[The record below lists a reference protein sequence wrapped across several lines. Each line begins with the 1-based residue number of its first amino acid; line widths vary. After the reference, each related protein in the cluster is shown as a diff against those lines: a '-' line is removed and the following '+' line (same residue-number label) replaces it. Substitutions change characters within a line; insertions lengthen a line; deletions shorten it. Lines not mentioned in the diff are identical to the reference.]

1 MTLCISPV
9 IPAATFTILML
20 LASLNSC
27 ANPCIY
33 LLFSGQFPKR
43 LVTFLCQRR
52 SDGKDSMHDE
62 ATLVSALYM
71 SFRNV
76 SESKWGRHVI
86 KTDWNGKSL
95 RSVRLEMLLSSYLH
109 FSDCFFWTGDMQTRC
124 TGSICVSDIWKDVI
138 EAFKKSNPEA
148 NGWPWIGAA
157 LQMLLGSKA
166 TSKDSVNN
174 WCWSYHHNVM
184 KVTVSL

>member
-1 MTLCISPV
+1 MTLCTSPI

-52 SDGKDSMHDE
+52 SDGKYSMHDE

-76 SESKWGRHVI
+76 SESK
-86 KTDWNGKSL
+86 
-95 RSVRLEMLLSSYLH
+95 
-109 FSDCFFWTGDMQTRC
+109 
-124 TGSICVSDIWKDVI
+124 
-138 EAFKKSNPEA
+138 
-148 NGWPWIGAA
+148 
-157 LQMLLGSKA
+157 
-166 TSKDSVNN
+166 
-174 WCWSYHHNVM
+174 
-184 KVTVSL
+184 